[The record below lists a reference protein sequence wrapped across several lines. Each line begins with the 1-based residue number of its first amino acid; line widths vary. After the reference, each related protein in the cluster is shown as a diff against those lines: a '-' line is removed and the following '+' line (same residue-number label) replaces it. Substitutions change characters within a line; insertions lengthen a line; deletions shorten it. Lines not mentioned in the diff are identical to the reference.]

1 MKHAS
6 QVWKPAIQQTW
17 KLLCRNL
24 LCWPTSLKSM
34 SKFVRSNESTPVV
47 ERVAELAMELG
58 RRHLADYGAVRS
70 RHDFTQRQLMACLIL
85 KAYLKTTYRG
95 IIELLKISPR
105 LREQLGLADKLPHFT
120 ALQKFSGR
128 SQVVAIAQTM
138 MATIGRTSAQQA
150 AAPVNAAMDSTG
162 LASGTASNYF
172 RSRTG
177 KTVRQWVKVSVMVMC
192 GSLLPLGFTLDLGP
206 SNDRIQ
212 VPALLTQAQAIAQP
226 ARLYA
231 DAGYDAEWIHVHC
244 REQWGVESLI
254 KPNGQRADGVRN
266 GKWRK
271 HMSPEH
277 LKARGYGQRWAVES
291 FFSGLKRTMGDALA
305 ARRPQQMLAEAAFK
319 VLAYTLRR

>member
-1 MKHAS
+1 
-6 QVWKPAIQQTW
+6 
-17 KLLCRNL
+17 
-24 LCWPTSLKSM
+24 M
-34 SKFVRSNESTPVV
+34 SKSASANESTLVI
-47 ERVAELAMELG
+47 ERVVELAMELG

-95 IIELLKISPR
+95 VIELLKISPA
-105 LREQLGLADKLPHFT
+105 LRAQLGLVEKLPHFT

-138 MATIGRTSAQQA
+138 MATIGRASAQQA

-162 LASGTASNYF
+162 LTSGTASNYF

-177 KTVRQWVKVSVMVMC
+177 KTVRQWVKVSVLVMC
-192 GSLLPLGFTLDLGP
+192 GSLLPLGFALDLGP

-212 VPALLTQAQAIAQP
+212 VPALLTQAQAVAQP

-231 DAGYDAEWIHVHC
+231 DAGYDAEWIHVQC

-271 HMSPEH
+271 LMSPEH
-277 LKARGYGQRWAVES
+277 LQERGYGQRWAVES

-305 ARRPQQMLAEAAFK
+305 ARGPQQMLAEAAFK

>member
-1 MKHAS
+1 
-6 QVWKPAIQQTW
+6 
-17 KLLCRNL
+17 
-24 LCWPTSLKSM
+24 M
-34 SKFVRSNESTPVV
+34 SKSARAAESTPVI
-47 ERVAELAMELG
+47 ERVAELAMALG
-58 RRHLADYGAVRS
+58 RRHLADFGAVRS

-95 IIELLKISPR
+95 IIELLKLSPR
-105 LREQLGLADKLPHFT
+105 LREELGLVEKLPHFT

-138 MATIGRTSAQQA
+138 MATLGRASAQSA
-150 AAPVNAAMDSTG
+150 PAPVNAAMDSTG
-162 LASGTASNYF
+162 LTTGTASNYF

-177 KTVRQWVKVSVMVMC
+177 RPVRQWVKVSVVVLC
-192 GSLLPLGFTLDLGP
+192 GSLLPMGLVLDLGP

-212 VPALLTQAQAIAQP
+212 VPALLTQAQTVAQP
-226 ARLYA
+226 AQLYA
-231 DAGYDAEWIHVHC
+231 DAGYDAEWIHVQC
-244 REQWGVESLI
+244 REQWGVESII

-266 GKWRK
+266 GKWRQQ
-271 HMSPEH
+271 MSAEH
-277 LKARGYGQRWAVES
+277 LKARGYGRRWAVES